1 MLFEQ
6 RGYFR
11 RATGV
16 TFFLR
21 GGAFRAE
28 GVLPTCNVV
37 FFERGC
43 FSSRGGTSDVQHGLF
58 LRGGAFPAEGVLLM
72 CNVVFFERGCF
83 SSRGGTSDMQR
94 GLF

>member
-1 MLFEQ
+1 MLFEK

-28 GVLPTCNVV
+28 GYFCM
-37 FFERGC
+37 
-43 FSSRGGTSDVQHGLF
+43 GGRNRQNYLSF
-58 LRGGAFPAEGVLLM
+58 LRVGAFRAEGVLST
-72 CNVVFFERGCF
+72 CNSVWEVETAKITSFF
-83 SSRGGTSDMQR
+83 
-94 GLF
+94 